1 MEKFSPDLDTLR
13 RQRLVC
19 EARTLLQQNQVSQA
33 VDKFRAAL
41 RGLSPRDPL
50 YLTTCAELSQAYR
63 RQGNVEKAIRI
74 LRKVVRESPENPLY
88 HLQLAYLYRDN
99 GQLKAATREARMAR
113 KLDPEMLEADIL
125 LAEILI
131 EKDEIEKA
139 LLILLEV
146 LERCPRHPQALDLL
160 ATAYLS
166 SGEPETAL
174 NILEELSQIMP
185 NDPLPLFKRA
195 VILHQ
200 LGYLSSAME
209 ALLRLLTVAPQSDL
223 AHQAKEIITLLDEH
237 QLHQIVMLAQD
248 DALFRAKLLQNPEE
262 AIEDRGF
269 LLSPE
274 GLNTLLQIDIR
285 ALCDPYTQ
293 AQDYHVPA

>member
-63 RQGNVEKAIRI
+63 RQGNVGKAIRI

-88 HLQLAYLYRDN
+88 RLQLAYLYRDN
-99 GQLKAATREARMAR
+99 GQLKAAAREARMAR
-113 KLDPEMLEADIL
+113 KLDPEILEADIL
-125 LAEILI
+125 LAEILV
-131 EKDEIEKA
+131 EKDEIGKA
-139 LLILLEV
+139 LVILLDI
-146 LERCPRHPQALDLL
+146 LERHPRHPQALDLL
-160 ATAYLS
+160 ATVYLS
-166 SGEPETAL
+166 LGEPETAL
-174 NILEELSQIMP
+174 DILDELTQMMP
-185 NDPLPLFKRA
+185 SDPSPLFKRA
-195 VILHQ
+195 VVLHQ
-200 LGYLSSAME
+200 LGSLPLAME
-209 ALLRLLTVAPQSDL
+209 ALLRLLMVAPQSDL
-223 AHQAKEIITLLDEH
+223 AQQAREIVALLDEY
-237 QLHQIVMLAQD
+237 QLHQIIMLAQD
-248 DALFRAKLLQNPEE
+248 DALFRAKLLQDPEE
-262 AIEDRGF
+262 AIEERGF

-293 AQDYHVPA
+293 AQDYHMPA